1 MKLNDF
7 DFELPKEL
15 IAQSPHTER
24 GSSKLLVINK
34 TEIKKFN
41 FDKIID
47 FFHHGD
53 CLVLNDTKV
62 LKSRILLEKD
72 FHKLEIF
79 LHKQIDSNV
88 WQAFAKPA
96 KKFNIGDIFQFSE
109 GALLVKDKLITGELL
124 IETKLAADHNIATFL
139 EKHGNLPLPPYI
151 KRKAN
156 SQDDDRYQTVFA
168 KNQGS
173 VAAPTAGLHFTD
185 KILEQLK
192 NKGVNICYI
201 TLHVGAGTFLP
212 VKCQDISQH
221 KMHSE
226 HCQISQTV
234 ADIINTCKKQGKKI
248 IAVGTTSLRTLESAT
263 IGEQVRSGNFETNIF
278 ITPGFK
284 FQTVDLLLTNFHLP
298 KSTLLMLACAFGGYE
313 NIIKA
318 YNFAINNN
326 FYFFSY
332 GDASLISKNQ

>member
-1 MKLNDF
+1 MKLSDF

-24 GSSKLLVINK
+24 GGSKLLVINK
-34 TEIKKFN
+34 REIQNFH

-47 FFHHGD
+47 FLDPGD

-62 LKSRILLEKD
+62 LKSRILLQKD
-72 FHKLEIF
+72 AQQLEIF

-96 KKFNIGDIFQFSE
+96 KKFNIGDVFQFSD

-124 IETKLAADHNIATFL
+124 IQTQLAQDHNIATFL
-139 EKHGNLPLPPYI
+139 EKHGNIPLPPYI

-156 SQDDDRYQTVFA
+156 NQDDERYQTVFA

-185 KILEQLK
+185 KLLEQIK

-226 HCQISQTV
+226 NCQISQTV
-234 ADIINTCKKQGKKI
+234 ANIINTSKQQGKKI
-248 IAVGTTSLRTLESAT
+248 IAVGTTSLRALESAAST
-263 IGEQVRSGNFETNIF
+263 GEVRSGNFETNIF

-284 FQTVDLLLTNFHLP
+284 FQIVDLLLTNFHLP

-332 GDASLISKNQ
+332 GDASLIAKHE